1 MLDVRR
7 LRLLRELHHRGTIA
21 AVAEALAFT
30 PSAVSQQ
37 LAALEREAGV
47 ALLERTGRRV
57 TLTPAA
63 RGLVGHAE
71 AVLERLE
78 QAAAELAATRAV
90 AGPLRVG
97 AFPTAARRI
106 VPSALAALGVEHPE
120 LVASVWEIDP
130 AEVAPAV
137 RGGDLDVALVHSYDG
152 VPDPPEAGIATAPL
166 FAEPMYL
173 AVPRGWAPEGGA
185 PEESADPLA
194 RWRDVAWIVAPPTTR
209 CGSMTAGACR
219 AAGFVPQVRHVVDD
233 FATAVALVGVG
244 HGVAMVPELGIEGPH
259 PEVAFTPLPMRRH
272 TSAAF
277 RRGAGGHPAIAAFVA
292 AVRAAGST
300 RGTPGGQ
307 ESHFPAL

>member
-37 LAALEREAGV
+37 LATLEREAGV
-47 ALLERTGRRV
+47 TLLERTGRRV

-78 QAAAELAATRAV
+78 QAAAELAAARAV

-97 AFPTAARRI
+97 TFPTAARRI
-106 VPSALAALGVEHPE
+106 VPAALAALGADHPE

-130 AEVAPAV
+130 AQVASAL

-152 VPDPPEAGIATAPL
+152 VPDPPVDGVATEPL

-173 AVPRGWAPEGGA
+173 AAPRGWTSTSTPE
-185 PEESADPLA
+185 PLA
-194 RWRDVAWIVAPPTTR
+194 RWRDVPWIVAPPTTR

-219 AAGFVPQVRHVVDD
+219 AAGFTPQVRHVVDD

-244 HGVAMVPELGIEGPH
+244 HGVAMVPELGIDGPH
-259 PEVAFTPLPMRRH
+259 PEVTFTPLPMRRH
-272 TSAAF
+272 TSAAY
-277 RRGAGGHPAIAAFVA
+277 RRGAAGHPAIAAFIA
-292 AVRAAGST
+292 AVRAAA
-300 RGTPGGQ
+300 GGQ